1 MSFLLQVSDVLTW
14 TTSVLNLNNLRGCT
28 EQEMLAVLQMRDAEE
43 SVMLSAQDG
52 TDLVYIM

>member
-14 TTSVLNLNNLRGCT
+14 TTSVLNVNNLKGCT

-52 TDLVYIM
+52 TDLVYII